1 MSLTEQTTKV
11 ALDIRVPSPYSL
23 KAELPLHPVGGR
35 FVSRARVAIRNILLG
50 ESDKLLVVVGPC
62 SIHEPKAALDY
73 ARRLA
78 SLRTTLGSDLE
89 IVMRAYFEKPRTC
102 LGWKG
107 FVNDPHLN
115 ESYDIEAGLRLA
127 RQLLL
132 EITALGLPVA
142 TEFLDV
148 TTHQYL
154 SDLVSWGAIGARTTE
169 SQIHREMASGLPCAI
184 GFKNG
189 TDGNVKIAIDA
200 IRSASAPHHFLAI
213 SEDGSAIRRSTA
225 GNPSAHLVL
234 RGGKQPNYD
243 SRSVDLACS
252 SLASHGLA
260 MRIMIDA
267 SHGNSGKFHM
277 NQLAVCESIGSQLAA
292 GERRIAGVMIESH
305 LVAGNQPLN
314 GDVPLVYGQSVTD
327 ACVSWNDT
335 VAVLTELAHSVRL
348 RREAGAALTQMGAPA
363 ATV

>member
-1 MSLTEQTTKV
+1 MNV
-11 ALDIRVPSPYSL
+11 ASNIRVPSPSSL
-23 KAELPLHPVGGR
+23 KVELPLHPDGR
-35 FVSRARVAIRNILLG
+35 RSVSRARAAVRNILLG
-50 ESDKLLVVVGPC
+50 EDDKLLVVVGPC
-62 SIHEPKAALDY
+62 SIHEPQAALDY
-73 ARRLA
+73 AQRLA
-78 SLRTTLGSDLE
+78 LLRATLGADLE
-89 IVMRAYFEKPRTC
+89 IVMRAYLEKPRTC

-107 FVNDPHLN
+107 FVNDPYLN
-115 ESYDIEAGLRLA
+115 ETYDIEAGLRLA

-132 EITALGLPVA
+132 EITGLGLPVA

-200 IRSASAPHHFLAI
+200 IRSAAAPHHFLAI
-213 SEDGSAIRRSTA
+213 SEDGSAIRQSTA

-234 RGGKQPNYD
+234 RGGKQPNFD
-243 SRSVDLACS
+243 PQSVDLACS

-260 MRIMIDA
+260 TRIMIDA

-277 NQLAVCESIGSQLAA
+277 NQLTVCDSIGSQLAA
-292 GERRIAGVMIESH
+292 GEHRIAGVMIESH
-305 LVAGNQPLN
+305 LVAGNQSLN
-314 GDVPLVYGQSVTD
+314 GDAPLVYGQSVTD
-327 ACVSWNDT
+327 ACISWDDT
-335 VAVLTELAHSVRL
+335 VAPLMKLAHSVRL
-348 RREAGAALTQMGAPA
+348 RRNLGATPAKTTVPA
-363 ATV
+363 AAV